1 MPKNITSEVRE
12 IILKVK
18 EFMDEEKRMQVP
30 IIPLSKVYVRVSA
43 ATGVSERTVL
53 NIVKEARLIEQGLL
67 DPETLKKNPKKRVR
81 TKGKIE
87 VDEYD
92 LQESC
97 LKLITSDKQLMMEQ
111 HLKSNVH
118 PIMIFKGS

>member
-43 ATGVSERTVL
+43 ATGMHFSIYFTFTRYQYS
-53 NIVKEARLIEQGLL
+53 LILYTNRYLL
-67 DPETLKKNPKKRVR
+67 FMSFL
-81 TKGKIE
+81 
-87 VDEYD
+87 
-92 LQESC
+92 
-97 LKLITSDKQLMMEQ
+97 
-111 HLKSNVH
+111 
-118 PIMIFKGS
+118 

>member
-43 ATGVSERTVL
+43 ATGWYFSFDG
-53 NIVKEARLIEQGLL
+53 I
-67 DPETLKKNPKKRVR
+67 
-81 TKGKIE
+81 
-87 VDEYD
+87 
-92 LQESC
+92 
-97 LKLITSDKQLMMEQ
+97 
-111 HLKSNVH
+111 
-118 PIMIFKGS
+118 